1 MAYFPMFVNL
11 EGRRCLVIGGGRV
24 AYRKASA
31 LVSFGAQLLIVTD
44 QALPELAKL
53 EEREPRVRLLL
64 RPARAEDA
72 EGMDLVV
79 CASDDHE
86 LHRKAA
92 AYCREHQIPV
102 NVADDRELS
111 TFLFPGLVRQEDVVV
126 GITTGGNSP
135 AAARYLRQQMEAQIP
150 QYLGKLAKQLGSLR
164 ELVKERIPDGKR
176 REQLFSRLF
185 AAGVERNGE
194 LPEEL
199 VSTMI
204 AEEEQ
209 AGKKMKKKIR
219 IGTRKSDLSVAQ
231 TMLVVNAMKAA
242 FPDTEFELVCRSTVG
257 DKILD
262 KPLLAFGGKG
272 VFVSEFE
279 EALLRGEIHFAVHS
293 AKDLPTELA
302 QGLEIVGVMPRGD
315 VRDVLVTM
323 NRKGERNGEVI
334 RIGTSSLRR
343 KIQIEALGEKLWP
356 EQAVV
361 CENLRGNV
369 LTRLDKLEQ
378 GLYDGIILAAA
389 GLERLD
395 IGNQRPGRYQFH
407 YLSPE
412 EMIPAGGQGILAVEG
427 RKGDA
432 VNEIAR
438 AVSDPEA
445 MEALWAERLV
455 LKLLGSG
462 CHEPVGAYCQREGNR
477 LHMTGIYERN
487 GVRRREEIWEFD
499 KEAGRA
505 CWELA
510 ARRLADRLL
519 GRQSREES
527 KEADGEGNGR
537 ADQEYHVQAGKG
549 EY

>member
-1 MAYFPMFVNL
+1 MAYFPMFVDL
-11 EGRRCLVIGGGRV
+11 EGRRCLVIGGGPV
-24 AYRKASA
+24 AYRKVLT
-31 LVSFGAQLLIVTD
+31 LVSFGARLLIVAE
-44 QALPELAKL
+44 QALPELAEL
-53 EEREPRVRLLL
+53 EKKEPRVRLLL

-86 LHRKAA
+86 LHRKTA
-92 AYCREHQIPV
+92 AYCREHRIPV
-102 NVADDRELS
+102 NVADNRELS
-111 TFLFPGLVRQEDVVV
+111 SFLFPGLARQEDVVV

-135 AAARYLRQQMEAQIP
+135 AASKYLRQQLEAQMP
-150 QYLGKLAKQLGSLR
+150 QYLGKLVKQLGSLR

-185 AAGVERNGE
+185 AAGMERNGD

-199 VSTMI
+199 VFPMI

-293 AKDLPTELA
+293 AKDLPMELA

-323 NRKGERNGEVI
+323 NRKEQRNGAVI

-343 KIQIEALGEKLWP
+343 KIQIEELGEKLWP
-356 EQAVV
+356 GQTVV

-427 RKGDA
+427 RKGEA

-477 LHMTGIYERN
+477 LHMTGIYERD
-487 GVRRREEIWEFD
+487 GARRREEIWEFD
-499 KEAGRA
+499 KETGGS
-505 CWELA
+505 CWEQA

-519 GRQSREES
+519 GRQSGEES
-527 KEADGEGNGR
+527 GESDEAGTSRE
-537 ADQEYHVQAGKG
+537 DQECHVQDGKG
-549 EY
+549 E

>member
-44 QALPELAKL
+44 QVLPELAKL

-72 EGMDLVV
+72 EGMELVV

-150 QYLGKLAKQLGSLR
+150 RYLGKLAKQLGSLR

-185 AAGVERNGE
+185 AAGVERNGD

-199 VSTMI
+199 VSRMI

-293 AKDLPTELA
+293 AKDLPMELD

-315 VRDVLVTM
+315 VRDVLVIM
-323 NRKGERNGEVI
+323 NRKGQRNGEVI

-395 IGNQRPGRYQFH
+395 IGNQRPGRYQFY

-499 KEAGRA
+499 KEAGGA
-505 CWELA
+505 CWERA

-519 GRQSREES
+519 GRQSGEES

>member
-31 LVSFGAQLLIVTD
+31 LVSFGAQLLIVAE

-53 EEREPRVRLLL
+53 EEREPRVCLLL

-111 TFLFPGLVRQEDVVV
+111 TFLFPGLARQEDVVV

-135 AAARYLRQQMEAQIP
+135 AAAKYLRQQLEAQMP

-185 AAGVERNGE
+185 AAGMERNGE

-199 VSTMI
+199 VSRMI

-293 AKDLPTELA
+293 AKDLPMELA

-315 VRDVLVTM
+315 VKDVLVTM

-477 LHMTGIYERN
+477 LHMTGIYERD

-499 KEAGRA
+499 KEAGGS
-505 CWELA
+505 CWERA

-519 GRQSREES
+519 GRQSGEES
-527 KEADGEGNGR
+527 KEAEGAGNGR
-537 ADQEYHVQAGKG
+537 ADQECHVQDGKG
-549 EY
+549 E